1 MQLVQAIVAYLPL
14 QRLVEPRPAVVDAQ
28 FGERRGVAAQQL
40 QVELIEAAADAL
52 RSTAW
57 PASGSGRLSRRYWTS
72 LFASICAANS
82 RRTCSAPTPWLP
94 ACPASICNCCSSRG
108 LSCTALPDWALL
120 WAT

>member
-52 RSTAW
+52 QVDRL
-57 PASGSGRLSRRYWTS
+57 ASVR
-72 LFASICAANS
+72 
-82 RRTCSAPTPWLP
+82 
-94 ACPASICNCCSSRG
+94 
-108 LSCTALPDWALL
+108 
-120 WAT
+120 